1 MLTIT
6 DMIENQLIVTR
17 LDSFI
22 PAIEKRLFRKVGS
35 ETDFVF
41 SIEFSSGWPLVGRLV
56 DFILVK
62 LFAERQA
69 DTEVRLLEKRFNPGN

>member
-41 SIEFSSGWPLVGRLV
+41 SIEFSSGWPLVRRLV